1 MKRSVRLVLLLIA
14 LITLAV
20 PATAAAAEPPPAAC
34 NFGTEL
40 AHTLVTAEPAHE
52 AIPLCP

>member
-1 MKRSVRLVLLLIA
+1 MKRFVRLVLLLFA

-20 PATAAAAEPPPAAC
+20 PATAAAEPPPAAC

-40 AHTLVTAEPAHE
+40 AHTIVTAEPAHE
-52 AIPLCP
+52 AIPLCA